1 MGLRVKIKSIWEE
14 SFMKSAALRWLGAT
28 LGLFVSTNVALADR
42 SPEVWHYFAAGS
54 ELAAIN
60 GLMEYSNKIH
70 ADTPVI
76 GRAIPGNVVE
86 LRRQLQTAFLG
97 GNPPAVYQS
106 AMGYEL
112 KTFVDG
118 GRLRPIDDVW
128 AAAKGEE
135 IFPKGVQRVV
145 KVGGKPWGIPVD
157 ISIINNIF
165 YNKAIFE
172 KYGIEPPRDWAQL
185 VAACKKLRDNGI
197 EPLGDA
203 SGPFW
208 SLYNFYAPLLASA
221 GKDGYYAIAQGKV
234 SFKGPEFRKALET
247 YRDTLVVNYAKN
259 WSGKTWTQTADD
271 VINGHTGMF
280 MMGVWVSAYFKEH
293 GWQPGKD
300 FDFFPAPGTD
310 NSVLIQMD
318 VFAEPAG
325 PDKTVATARNFMTA
339 AASVEGQVAFNVPKG
354 ALAPNL
360 KVDPSIYDYTGQRT
374 LQQLKNAET
383 SDSVLP
389 NLFFLLPTKLGTEL
403 GVQIEKFAI
412 DPSAGTE
419 ESVMETLEAL
429 RLELAE
435 QNAFV
440 KW

>member
-1 MGLRVKIKSIWEE
+1 
-14 SFMKSAALRWLGAT
+14 MKLIAHRWLKAVLALLLT
-28 LGLFVSTNVALADR
+28 TNGALAAQ
-42 SPEVWHYFAAGS
+42 PIEVWHYFAAAS

-60 GLMEYSNKIH
+60 GLIDYSNKIH
-70 ADTPVI
+70 PDTPVV

-128 AAAKGEE
+128 AAVKGDE

-145 KVGGKPWGIPVD
+145 KVDGKPWGIPVD
-157 ISIINNIF
+157 MSIINNVF

-172 KYGIEPPRDWAQL
+172 KYGIEPPKNSTEF
-185 VAACKKLRDNGI
+185 AAVCKKLRDHGI

-208 SLYNFYAPLLASA
+208 SLYNFYAPLLSTV
-221 GKDGYYAIAQGKV
+221 GKAGYYAVAQGKV

-247 YRDTLVVNYAKN
+247 YRDMLVSHYAKN

-271 VINGHTGMF
+271 VINGNTGMF

-300 FDFFPAPGTD
+300 FDFFPAPGTE
-310 NSVLIQMD
+310 NAALIQMD
-318 VFAEPAG
+318 VFAVPAG
-325 PDKTVATARNFMTA
+325 PDKTVAAAKNFMTA
-339 AASVEGQVAFNVPKG
+339 AASVEGQTDFNVPKG

-374 LQQLKNAET
+374 VEQLKKAET
-383 SDSVLP
+383 TDSVLP

-412 DPSAGTE
+412 DPSTATE
-419 ESVMETLEAL
+419 DAVVEALESL
-429 RLELAE
+429 RLELAD